1 MSQPGLIDCLQ
12 FARGAETLKGAL
24 DLSALPRLAGTGCAT
39 ADLSYELRG
48 RTDADGRCWLLVWAD
63 GTLTLECQR
72 CMGTLAF
79 PLALRSKL
87 LLTASERE
95 IDAADDDIDRVLA
108 GNAMDV
114 CQIVEDEVLLA
125 LPLAPRHERCGGKR
139 EGDEKTGRPSPFAK
153 LAELKRIQ

>member
-1 MSQPGLIDCLQ
+1 MSQPGLIDGLQ
-12 FARGAETLKGAL
+12 FARGAGTLEGTL
-24 DLSALPRLAGTGCAT
+24 DLSALPRLAGMGCAT
-39 ADLSYELRG
+39 ADLSFELHG
-48 RTDADGRCWLLVWAD
+48 ITDADGRYWLLVSAD

-72 CMGTLAF
+72 CLGPLAF
-79 PLALRSKL
+79 PLALRGKL

-95 IDAADDDIDRVLA
+95 IEAADDEIDRVLA

-125 LPLAPRHERCGGKR
+125 LPLAPKHERCGGKR
-139 EGDEKTGRPSPFAK
+139 EGDETGRPSPFAK